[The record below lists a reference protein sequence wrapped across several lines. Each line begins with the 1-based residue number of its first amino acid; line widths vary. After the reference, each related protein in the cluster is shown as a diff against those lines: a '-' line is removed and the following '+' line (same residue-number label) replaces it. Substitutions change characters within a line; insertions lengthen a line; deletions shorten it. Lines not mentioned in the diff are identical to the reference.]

1 MKKLILFDIDGTL
14 LSTDGAA
21 SRAFH
26 RALLEVYGTAG
37 PIAAYDFH
45 GRTDREIARALLRVA
60 GLDDAAIDS
69 RFDALWSAYLRELAA
84 ELSQAS
90 HRTRVLPGVVALL
103 DELERRTDAAVL
115 GLLTGNIEE
124 GARLKLASCGLG
136 GRFALGA
143 FGSDDEDRDRL
154 GPVAVDRARALLGVT
169 FHGAD
174 IVVVGDTPRDVQ
186 CARPLGARAVAV
198 ATGRH
203 TVAELTEAGADDVLP
218 DLADTERALAS
229 LLGDPGATAA

>member
-37 PIAAYDFH
+37 PIATFDFH
-45 GRTDREIARALLRVA
+45 GRTDLEIARALLRVA
-60 GLDDAAIDS
+60 GLDDAVIDS
-69 RFDALWSAYLRELAA
+69 HFATLSSVYLRELAA
-84 ELSQAS
+84 ALSQAS
-90 HRTRVLPGVVALL
+90 HRTRVLPGVVMLL
-103 DELERRTDAAVL
+103 DELQRRDEVVL

-124 GARLKLASCGLG
+124 GARLKLNSCGLQD
-136 GRFALGA
+136 RFLLGA
-143 FGSDDEDRDRL
+143 FGSDDEERDRL
-154 GPVAVDRARALLGVT
+154 GAVAVARARDLLGIT
-169 FHGAD
+169 FKGDD

-203 TVAELTEAGADDVLP
+203 TMEELTEAGADAVLP
-218 DLADTERALAS
+218 DFADVDLALMS
-229 LLGDPGATAA
+229 LLGSHSEVPT

>member
-37 PIAAYDFH
+37 PITSFDFH
-45 GRTDREIARALLRVA
+45 GRTDREIARTLLRVA
-60 GLDDAAIDS
+60 GFDDGAIDG
-69 RFDALWSAYLRELAA
+69 RFAALWSVYLRELAV
-84 ELSQAS
+84 ELNQAS
-90 HRTRVLPGVVALL
+90 HRTRVMPGVVALL
-103 DELERRTDAAVL
+103 DALARRADAVVL

-124 GARLKLASCGLG
+124 GARLKLASCGLN

-143 FGSDDEDRDRL
+143 FGSDDEERDRL
-154 GPVAVDRARALLGVT
+154 GAVAVGRARDLLGVT
-169 FHGAD
+169 FRGAD

-186 CARPLGARAVAV
+186 CARPVGARAVAV

-203 TVAELTEAGADDVLP
+203 TVEELEEAGADAALADLSDL
-218 DLADTERALAS
+218 DLALAAI
-229 LLGDPGATAA
+229 LGAAPGTGG

>member
-37 PIAAYDFH
+37 PIATFDFH

-60 GLDDAAIDS
+60 GLDDAAID
-69 RFDALWSAYLRELAA
+69 RHFTALWSVYLRELAA

-90 HRTRVLPGVVALL
+90 HRTRVLPGVVTLL
-103 DELERRTDAAVL
+103 DELQRRDEVVL
-115 GLLTGNIEE
+115 GLLTGNIEQ
-124 GARLKLASCGLG
+124 GARLKLASCGLD

-143 FGSDDEDRDRL
+143 FGSDEEERDRL
-154 GPVAVDRARALLGVT
+154 GAVAVARARDRLGIT
-169 FHGAD
+169 FPGED

-203 TVAELTEAGADDVLP
+203 TVEELAEAGADAVLL
-218 DLADTERALAS
+218 DLSDIELTLAS
-229 LLGDPGATAA
+229 LLGSGSGVPG